1 MVTGKKKKKPKLQK
15 WNDCNLI
22 QFRESEARLWHFAVS
37 EKQVTQKSQLTHS
50 ESTPLPQAQVE
61 QAWRQFFKKRL
72 NLSWIPSEHLY
83 LRVIDM
89 PACEDREETRQMLE
103 FQLEKISPVPVHQIV
118 WSFQNLPCPDPE
130 QQSLLLVLAQRS
142 AVDGVLS
149 QLESIGYQTD
159 QITFSGLQGLVGFEP
174 PSDCVRI
181 SWEPR
186 DEHSADC
193 LISWHIDGWTKD
205 AGLVHVP
212 MDERGAQALVNHLN
226 NAAWSGELEGWLKQA
241 PEVRF
246 EGPEEEPGSWI
257 EAAKKWSSLG
267 VEHEDAPHSEVRAH
281 ECAERSVRGK
291 STVNLMP
298 EDVHRG
304 YRQSYVD
311 GLWWSSLK
319 GVGLIYIFAV
329 GIYFAAM
336 EWRKTENLD
345 LQVAMRSRAN
355 AFTNTMALQAKVNI
369 LQEQVDLK
377 YSALDSLRMISE
389 LMPDGMSLLSFNFRQ
404 GKIVTLRGNIPT
416 DQTAKVTDYHESL
429 IGAQVDGKPLFESV
443 SDPTISATGT
453 SRRNPVQSSTW
464 SFNCEL
470 RRSGFE

>member
-1 MVTGKKKKKPKLQK
+1 MATGKKKKKPKLQK

-50 ESTPLPQAQVE
+50 ESTPLPQTQVE

-130 QQSLLLVLAQRS
+130 QQSLLLVLAERS

-159 QITFSGLQGLVGFEP
+159 QITFSGLQGLVGFES

-267 VEHEDAPHSEVRAH
+267 VEHEDAPHSEVRAQ
-281 ECAERSVRGK
+281 ECAERSGTRKVDGEPHAGGRSSWISSELCGRSLVEQPQRGWAYLHFCRWHLLRCHGVEENRKPGPAGCHEEPRQRLYQHHGTTGK
-291 STVNLMP
+291 SQHPPGAGGFEILSP
-298 EDVHRG
+298 G
-304 YRQSYVD
+304 
-311 GLWWSSLK
+311 
-319 GVGLIYIFAV
+319 F
-329 GIYFAAM
+329 
-336 EWRKTENLD
+336 TEND
-345 LQVAMRSRAN
+345 
-355 AFTNTMALQAKVNI
+355 F
-369 LQEQVDLK
+369 
-377 YSALDSLRMISE
+377 
-389 LMPDGMSLLSFNFRQ
+389 
-404 GKIVTLRGNIPT
+404 
-416 DQTAKVTDYHESL
+416 
-429 IGAQVDGKPLFESV
+429 GAHARWDVPPF
-443 SDPTISATGT
+443 
-453 SRRNPVQSSTW
+453 VQFSP
-464 SFNCEL
+464 
-470 RRSGFE
+470 R